1 MAKDVVKG
9 ILGDIRPEPSS
20 RPETRGRARESIVG
34 RKHEEDDEAMQGGS
48 RHDESQHPG
57 SRDMTEGVSGG
68 VGTEVGGS
76 RNYRQG
82 TGSSGGDI
90 GNRPE

>member
-1 MAKDVVKG
+1 MAKDIQKG
-9 ILGDIRPEPSS
+9 ILGDIRPENPS
-20 RPETRGRARESIVG
+20 RPDTSGRARESIVG
-34 RKHEEDDEAMQGGS
+34 HEHDETMEGGS
-48 RHDESQHPG
+48 RHDESRHPG
-57 SRDMTEGVSGG
+57 SRDMTEGVTGG

-82 TGSSGGDI
+82 SGSSDGDI

>member
-1 MAKDVVKG
+1 MAKDILKG
-9 ILGDIRPEPSS
+9 ILGDIRPERPS
-20 RPETRGRARESIVG
+20 RPDTSGRAQESIVG
-34 RKHEEDDEAMQGGS
+34 TEHDEPMEGGS

-57 SRDMTEGVSGG
+57 SRDMTEGVTGG
-68 VGTEVGGS
+68 LGTEVGGS

-82 TGSSGGDI
+82 TGTSGGDI